1 MSSNI
6 TLNANISSNS
16 VHMNVDTTPVTT
28 TLSMRNVIVGYDK
41 SYVYTQSVSS
51 KEWHIFHDLGKY
63 PSVTIIDSAGTVV
76 IGQVQYASQNE
87 IVLHFSAPFSGKAF
101 FN

>member
-1 MSSNI
+1 MASNI
-6 TLNANISSNS
+6 TLNANIPSRAVS
-16 VHMNVDTTPVTT
+16 MNVNTTPIST
-28 TLSMRNVIVGYDK
+28 TLSMKNITVGYDK

-51 KEWHIFHDLGKY
+51 TEWHISHGLGKY
-63 PSVTIIDSAGTVV
+63 PSVTIVDSAGTVV
-76 IGQVQYASQNE
+76 IGQVQYTSQNE